1 MPRKIKVVIAEDQ
14 ELMRKSLIALLS
26 DYEHFLVVGEASN
39 GKELLQLL
47 KTVKPDIVLLDVEMP
62 VMNGLEAISILNVRF
77 PTIRV
82 IILSMHNDS
91 GLIVDFMTRGA
102 RAYLPKGC
110 DVDTMINTM
119 EMVQKNGFHFS
130 DKVSKAM
137 LTSVMTEKN
146 AYPFLEEL
154 SLSDREL
161 EIMRE
166 LCEGKT
172 NKEIADTLKITPRT
186 IDFHRTNIYTKTKSR
201 NLAELVK
208 YAIKHGL
215 VDTD

>member
-154 SLSDREL
+154 SLIDREL

-215 VDTD
+215 V